1 VYINAHRGGTPR
13 HRLLPVPQGAALVE
27 VARSK
32 IFEVATRRSLL
43 VALLDFRESFGADPQ
58 KIVNG
63 LNNIGA
69 SAAYRAS
76 ALPLQGICMCPS
88 P

>member
-1 VYINAHRGGTPR
+1 
-13 HRLLPVPQGAALVE
+13 
-27 VARSK
+27 
-32 IFEVATRRSLL
+32 LL